1 MTNTNHISAFP
12 TVEELNDPAVQ
23 RAAQALYQASEAGV
37 PCEPV
42 RQQLPS
48 KSVRLAYAVQELNS
62 RRALLGGRKLVG
74 RKIGLTSKSVQS
86 QIGIDQPDYGLL
98 FADMERIENE
108 PIAISGLIQPK
119 IEGEIAFV
127 LKRDLT
133 EDQLTTTQ
141 VRESIAYAV
150 PAIEVVDSRIA
161 DWNID
166 IVDTIADNASS
177 GVYLLGRNAVP
188 LDRIDL
194 GLCGMVIERNGDPV
208 SFGAG
213 AACLGHPLTSV
224 QWLARKMVEVNRP
237 LLAGDV
243 VLSGALGPM
252 VVAKKDDC
260 FELRVSGLGSVTAE
274 FR

>member
-1 MTNTNHISAFP
+1 MTKTDLIPAFP
-12 TVEELNDPAVQ
+12 TDEELNDPAVQ
-23 RAAQALYQASEAGV
+23 RAAQALHEAAEARV

-74 RKIGLTSKSVQS
+74 RKIGLTSKSVQT

-108 PIAISGLIQPK
+108 PIAITGLIQPK

-127 LKRDLT
+127 LERDLT
-133 EDQLTTTQ
+133 DDQLTTTQ
-141 VRESIAYAV
+141 VREAIAYAV

-188 LDRIDL
+188 LDRVEL

-237 LLAGDV
+237 LRAGDV